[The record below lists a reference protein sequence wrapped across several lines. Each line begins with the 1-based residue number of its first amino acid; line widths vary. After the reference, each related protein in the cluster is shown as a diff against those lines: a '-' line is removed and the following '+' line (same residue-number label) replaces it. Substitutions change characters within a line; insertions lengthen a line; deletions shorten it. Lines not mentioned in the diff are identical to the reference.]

1 MSVLQSKIEVIVSD
15 DVSPIFDILVVTLA
29 PLLVILNLL
38 SSTFVQPSSTPQ
50 TNVFSSVASAS
61 SVIWAIKYAGHNL
74 PQSSI
79 QAVCIDPGSHL
90 SPYSQLPVNSLKIS
104 LVHRLS
110 SPQVVFISVFSSFLS
125 LS

>member
-79 QAVCIDPGSHL
+79 LFYLCLEVRSLYHL
-90 SPYSQLPVNSLKIS
+90 SQNRRSQKLLQLQLILKIKVNSYS
-104 LVHRLS
+104 
-110 SPQVVFISVFSSFLS
+110 
-125 LS
+125 